1 MEALT
6 TSDSRRPPRMQNWFL
21 TVLVASSTL
30 VVPLRAQPAM
40 SARDSARH
48 VLNRLGYGP
57 TPGSVDLV
65 ATTGAM
71 RWVESQLETTR
82 PGAALTERERK
93 FKVLTVSTRDMVAM
107 HANQVRRVVTDTA
120 STRRTPTRAMADA
133 PNGRTLRSLNAEL
146 AALTLVRAIEA
157 EGQLHEVVA
166 DFWLNHFNVFVNK
179 GFDRAYF
186 RDHLE
191 RTIRPNSM
199 GTFSALLIATAHSPA
214 MLFYLDNVQSVAA
227 RTGDAT
233 DRTARVEMAARRRNV
248 DPARAAAAAS
258 RAPSGI
264 NENYARELL
273 ELHTVGVG
281 GGYTQQDVIDVARIL
296 TGWSVGRGNQ
306 APAFVFNQRLHD
318 RGAKQVLGMTF
329 PAGGGEEEGA
339 RLLTMLAMHP
349 TTMRHVSG
357 KLCARLVS
365 DQPSPGCIEAAVAA
379 WAASGGSVTEV
390 IRAIVHDGD
399 FWSAANHREKFK
411 TPLEFVVSAVR
422 AIGAHADDTPRLAQ
436 QIALLGQPLFQQSVP
451 TGYPESPEAWTNSGA
466 LLARMNFAIALAEGR
481 VSGVSLDLDR
491 VLPATPD
498 HAALIDAIER
508 QLLGG
513 ALGTRTRET
522 IAREIEGMT
531 DVRAARARAIGL
543 ALGGPEFQRQ

>member
-1 MEALT
+1 
-6 TSDSRRPPRMQNWFL
+6 MQNWFL